1 MEESRVMKLVLAL
14 VLLLSSLF
22 GGDPY
27 KDLDYYVLDNGMK
40 IYLLSDEKAKN
51 VSIEMEVN
59 VGMKAEDKD
68 SAGISH
74 LVEHIVFRD
83 QRVEGRDYYNIIK
96 DKGATYVNGYTS
108 YYKTQYVTTINPEN
122 AYWIADTF
130 YKMLF
135 DKNVT
140 DEDLRIE
147 KGALQLEIGEPTWL
161 DRLLPDASKM
171 FERLSFLKK
180 IFPPSDDVFE
190 KDFGIDLEKE
200 KRTYQAGLDYKLNNK
215 KFTLKEVLDHY
226 HDYYYPSN
234 MSLKIVGKFDKDKMK
249 KLIDETFAKVKKGN
263 GKSVKEP
270 LFKDA
275 KLDDKPYELY
285 FGGINDT
292 STITLGAKLLQDD
305 PKKIVVLKAYMESL
319 ADRLLKKFRNKQGEA
334 YGVSGYVQTFRNAA
348 IAQVSFSSP
357 HNAFDKN
364 VKTAKEWIKKE
375 SNGDINDTVIAEAIK
390 QKRNKYDAVEHD
402 VNSLMDSVKSYIYYH
417 RFFKDAKNPYEL
429 LDDITPDYFRS
440 VLKDT
445 FVPEHSYMVMGRD
458 YVLFPYEGGVLI
470 LFSAILFGFYFS
482 RFIGT
487 KVEKRKVRLKRSLVT
502 WFTSLFI
509 MALIFF
515 LMILVESW
523 IVYLIS
529 KIVPISENMY
539 DIPLSY
545 LLTVV
550 ILALDIIILYA
561 IVKIFF
567 GWYYRKLFVTDSE
580 LILVGVYSKHIKLDQ
595 IDKLEVIPYFPRKWG
610 KIYGNSILFWKKLLK
625 VKLKTG
631 EELYLRSTNAKHLKE
646 DIESLLRAS

>member
-1 MEESRVMKLVLAL
+1 MKLVLT
-14 VLLLSSLF
+14 LLLLVSSLF

-27 KDLDYYVLDNGMK
+27 KDLDHYVLDNGMK
-40 IYLLSDEKAKN
+40 IYLLSDEKSKN
-51 VSIEMEVN
+51 VSIEAKVD
-59 VGMKAEDKD
+59 VGMKAESKQT
-68 SAGISH
+68 AGISH

-83 QRVEGRDYYNIIK
+83 QRVEGRDYYNLIK

-122 AYWIADTF
+122 AYWVADTF

-161 DRLLPDASKM
+161 DRVVPDASKM
-171 FERLSFLKK
+171 FERFSFLKK
-180 IFPPSDDVFE
+180 LFPPSDDVFE
-190 KDFGIDLEKE
+190 KDFSIDLEKE
-200 KRTYQAGLDYKLNNK
+200 KITYQAALDYKLNNK
-215 KFTLKEVLDHY
+215 KFTLKEVLSHY
-226 HDYYYPSN
+226 NNYYYPSN
-234 MSLKIVGKFDKDKMK
+234 MSLKIVGKFDKEKMK
-249 KLIDETFAKVKKGN
+249 KLINETFAKVKKGS

-275 KLDDKPYELY
+275 KLNDEPYELF

-292 STITLGAKLLQDD
+292 STITLGSKLLQDD
-305 PKKIVVLKAYMESL
+305 PKKMVVLKTYMDSL

-348 IAQVSFSSP
+348 VAQVSFSSP
-357 HNAFDKN
+357 HDAFDKN
-364 VKTAKEWIKKE
+364 VKTAKDWIKKE
-375 SNGDINDTVIAEAIK
+375 ANGDINDTVIADAIK

-402 VNSLMDSVKSYIYYH
+402 ANSLMGSIESYIYYH

-429 LDDITPDYFRS
+429 LDSVTPEYFRS
-440 VLKDT
+440 VLKET
-445 FVPEHSYMVMGRD
+445 FTPKHSYMVMGRD
-458 YVLFPYEGGVLI
+458 YVLFPYEGGILVL
-470 LFSAILFGFYFS
+470 LSAIVFGAMFA
-482 RFIGT
+482 RFIGAR
-487 KVEKRKVRLKRSLVT
+487 VDKRKVRLKRGLVT

-509 MALIFF
+509 MALILF

-545 LLTVV
+545 LLIAL
-550 ILALDIIILYA
+550 ILVLDIIILYTV
-561 IVKIFF
+561 IKMFF
-567 GWYYRKLFVTDSE
+567 GWYYRKLFVTGDE
-580 LILVGVYSKHIKLDQ
+580 LILVGSKSKHIKLDQ
-595 IDKLEVIPYFPRKWG
+595 IDKLEVAPYFPRKWG
-610 KIYGNSILFWKKLLK
+610 KIYGNSIFFWKKLLK